1 MTASVGVR
9 CPAVNKPQ
17 GGGSK
22 AKYASTVRSGPT
34 HVRGAEG
41 TVDQLLALFL
51 RRFIRQG
58 SLIITTASGKRY
70 TFGDG
75 KGSPVAVRFTNAK
88 AQRAVL
94 LNPELRLG
102 EAYMDGTFIVEP
114 GSTTSV
120 TARLRRCEPLVPV
133 TAFGL

>member
-1 MTASVGVR
+1 M
-9 CPAVNKPQ
+9 
-17 GGGSK
+17 
-22 AKYASTVRSGPT
+22 
-34 HVRGAEG
+34 
-41 TVDQLLALFL
+41 DQLLALFL